1 MVVQPEIKPVCSVA
15 GLQTGYGNKLC
26 YTKMARVVGVVCAV
40 ILPMKRKLLR
50 LAVRLLASLLAS
62 PGRLHTHTHLA
73 ARRTAARRR
82 PRSACSAPS
91 L

>member
-62 PGRLHTHTHLA
+62 PAHTHLA